1 MKGKNDGTSKDAIVG
16 NSKVYDALVWLKNNN
31 NCYKDIE
38 IDLRAIDTL
47 QENSILA
54 DLPTVTTD

>member
-1 MKGKNDGTSKDAIVG
+1 M
-16 NSKVYDALVWLKNNN
+16 VWLKNNN

-38 IDLRAIDTL
+38 IDLRAIDAL

-54 DLPTVTTD
+54 DLPTVTTDCENFSEIDDTIPCDENKIVYNK